1 VEMEINIEKVIKN
14 SEERMKRETP
24 GAVATGIGV
33 FVIVRKK
40 DKILVRTRTEKGSLY
55 GKNLSGKKELP
66 GGFNHILSIIIKQKN
81 LSGKKELPGGAVDI
95 QDFGS
100 EYDSAPLAAA
110 KRELE
115 EETGLKLLVDRLET
129 PVMLRPAWTIIKG
142 ELIDLAFSL
151 EVSWD
156 MVEKTEKYEELL
168 KNGNLAWIP
177 TNKLKE
183 VEFISKR
190 MAFLVN
196 S

>member
-55 GKNLSGKKELP
+55 G
-66 GGFNHILSIIIKQKN
+66 KN

-168 KNGNLAWIP
+168 KNGNLAWIT